1 MDIQSRVSD
10 RNKQIERKH
19 DVQKSNVDLTHRIL
33 REYRSLKQEEGHL
46 KQAELKDN
54 LEKERDRIRE
64 LKERIMAKESVKSTS
79 ISQFRVKQLEL

>member
-64 LKERIMAKESVKSTS
+64 LKERIMAKESVNSTS